1 MLQLHDAKHF
11 RFDGELKEDWLLVNT
26 TNDTTFSI
34 GRKKSIQTE
43 DGVLQPIFKGITS
56 ELPSF
61 NFTSSLNVA
70 Y

>member
-43 DGVLQPIFKGITS
+43 DGVLQMAYGSGDGTPYRC
-56 ELPSF
+56 SF
-61 NFTSSLNVA
+61 SYSVA
-70 Y
+70 E